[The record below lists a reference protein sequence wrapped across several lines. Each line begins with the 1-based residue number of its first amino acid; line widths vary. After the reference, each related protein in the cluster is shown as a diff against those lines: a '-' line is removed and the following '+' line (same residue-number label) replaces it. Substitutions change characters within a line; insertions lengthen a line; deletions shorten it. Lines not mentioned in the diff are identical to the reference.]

1 MGMSKAPSRNNTA
14 NTNNRSNEGKKL
26 LKVHNSHI
34 STTQN
39 MMMIDTRVSQRK
51 ELDQVHISHITTTQ
65 KMILMEELL
74 KVKNWTKS
82 KTHTSLQHRTW
93 YRWKSSSKWSQ
104 QPGRAV
110 RCIPFSRNETNRAN
124 KERVQVFRSH
134 ALIAMAGV
142 TAKGMKTSARMYP
155 ALSLRDD
162 GVSVK

>member
-51 ELDQVHISHITTTQ
+51 DGPSPHL
-65 KMILMEELL
+65 
-74 KVKNWTKS
+74 
-82 KTHTSLQHRTW
+82 THHYNTEHDTDGRVPQSEVSNLAERYDVSRSL
-93 YRWKSSSKWSQ
+93 
-104 QPGRAV
+104 
-110 RCIPFSRNETNRAN
+110 RNETNRAN